1 MFVELLPQMIQGAG
15 CFFGDIMNTK
25 VLYKAVRQTT
35 DSIITGEIPEEIGI
49 DPEDCV
55 QWIGEE
61 YNWQFIPAEFKLVTL
76 KENENEST

>member
-1 MFVELLPQMIQGAG
+1 
-15 CFFGDIMNTK
+15 MNTK

>member
-1 MFVELLPQMIQGAG
+1 
-15 CFFGDIMNTK
+15 MNTK

-61 YNWQFIPAEFKLVTL
+61 YNWQFNPAELKLVTL